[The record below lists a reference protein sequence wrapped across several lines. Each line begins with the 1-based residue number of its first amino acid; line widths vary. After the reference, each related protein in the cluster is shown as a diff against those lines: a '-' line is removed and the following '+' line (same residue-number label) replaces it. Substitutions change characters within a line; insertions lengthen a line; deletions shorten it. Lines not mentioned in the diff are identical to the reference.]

1 MSSVLA
7 ITVSMRF
14 VATGIAAGHE
24 CRKQE
29 VACHVLSSEERGK
42 VRGVDLFERWVGGGL
57 LTPQAHQDL
66 QLLTKNRL
74 ICLKG

>member
-7 ITVSMRF
+7 ITVSMGF
-14 VATGIAAGHE
+14 FGTGIAAGHQY
-24 CRKQE
+24 RKQE
-29 VACHVLSSEERGK
+29 VACHVLSSQQRGK
-42 VRGVDLFERWVGGGL
+42 VRVVDLFERWAGKEI

-74 ICLKG
+74 ICLKA

>member
-24 CRKQE
+24 YRKQE
-29 VACHVLSSEERGK
+29 VACQVLSSQERGK
-42 VRGVDLFERWVGGGL
+42 LRGVDLFERLAGKGI

-66 QLLTKNRL
+66 QLLTKNRP
-74 ICLKG
+74 ICLKA